1 MLFHPHGV
9 SVYWP
14 ALVIGLGLSLSIK
27 GGGFEL
33 SETPSEHLSIHWD
46 GKILGQYQLAY
57 DSSSKER
64 LHDTYK
70 PFLQLLDPDTGQA
83 ITKGAGGQF
92 THHRA
97 IAATIPI
104 ITPTPQRIQITNSIP
119 TAVHGA
125 TGPVKFHDLKKKKR

>member
-9 SVYWP
+9 SARWA

-27 GGGFEL
+27 GSGFEL
-33 SETPSEHLSIHWD
+33 SETPSEHLSIHWG

-83 ITKGAGGQF
+83 ITQGCQG
-92 THHRA
+92 
-97 IAATIPI
+97 TIHS
-104 ITPTPQRIQITNSIP
+104 PQRHWVGTRCKPANQ
-119 TAVHGA
+119 
-125 TGPVKFHDLKKKKR
+125 L